1 MEFLTETCRG
11 NSIFRMSS
19 YLHLWK
25 VIFFVFYFSPV
36 LTIWLTPSSMTIER
50 WRAEKQLSNVVLYF
64 FSPLGRFFIII
75 FYLFI
80 FLSLILSFSLLHRS
94 VHCTR
99 QCFKI
104 LSWCTHTRTYIF
116 IYIYKWSNECEREA
130 ILKAGGGLYRKPNK
144 CGTCFFDDF
153 FIYLFYI
160 KLLSP
165 TRRQWTF
172 GLF

>member
-36 LTIWLTPSSMTIER
+36 LTIWLTPSSTTIER

-64 FSPLGRFFIII
+64 FSPLGRFFMII

-80 FLSLILSFSLLHRS
+80 FLSLILSFSLFIVVYT
-94 VHCTR
+94 VHVLR
-99 QCFKI
+99 Y
-104 LSWCTHTRTYIF
+104 WVDARTHAHTYLYIYLYY
-116 IYIYKWSNECEREA
+116 IYINGRTSVNV
-130 ILKAGGGLYRKPNK
+130 
-144 CGTCFFDDF
+144 
-153 FIYLFYI
+153 
-160 KLLSP
+160 
-165 TRRQWTF
+165 RQF
-172 GLF
+172 